1 MTEEPIRDLLSIGR
15 FAAVTG
21 LTVTALRHYDEL
33 GLLAPAHVDPATG
46 YRWYESAQAPRADM
60 IRRLRAV
67 DVPLTEVAAVVDA
80 IGDPAR
86 VRDLL
91 DVHERRLAERAAG
104 ILATQDLL
112 ASLIKELE
120 TMSLSV
126 NAESARVGPVAAV
139 RIFTRDLALARTFY
153 RARLGLAE
161 LTARDRWAVFDG
173 GSVQVIVELAT
184 PGDHDDDGGGEG
196 GEGGDSVGRFVG
208 VSFSVDDA
216 EAACDH
222 LASMGVEIVGRPA
235 RQPWGGTLAHVADPD
250 RNVLTLV
257 QYPPPA

>member
-1 MTEEPIRDLLSIGR
+1 VTEEPIRDLLSIGR

-46 YRWYESAQAPRADM
+46 YRWYESAQAPRADV

-86 VRDLL
+86 VRGLL

-112 ASLIKELE
+112 ASLTKELE

-126 NAESARVGPVAAV
+126 DAESARVGPVAAV
-139 RIFTRDLALARTFY
+139 RIFTRDLDAARTFY

-184 PGDHDDDGGGEG
+184 PGDHDDDGGH
-196 GEGGDSVGRFVG
+196 EGGDSVGRFAG

-216 EAACDH
+216 AAACDH
-222 LASMGVEIVGRPA
+222 LSSMGVEIVGRPA